1 MQARFGPDVDVANAV
16 YVDDTVRLFG
26 KVRAGVGTSFWP
38 YVVGRSEMY
47 EIVIGEYTNI
57 QDHVMMHVGYGTPTI
72 VGAHC
77 SITHH
82 VTLHG
87 CTVGDNCLIG
97 INATLMDGCV
107 IGDNS
112 IVAGHTIVSERVVI
126 PPNSIVAGVPGKVK
140 KTRDN
145 YVENKLNAYLYH
157 RNAQAYAI
165 GEHRAWS
172 DPEIMRGYFAERERL
187 QNEVRGV

>member
-1 MQARFGPDVDVANAV
+1 
-16 YVDDTVRLFG
+16 
-26 KVRAGVGTSFWP
+26 
-38 YVVGRSEMY
+38 
-47 EIVIGEYTNI
+47 
-57 QDHVMMHVGYGTPTI
+57 
-72 VGAHC
+72 
-77 SITHH
+77 
-82 VTLHG
+82 
-87 CTVGDNCLIG
+87 
-97 INATLMDGCV
+97 
-107 IGDNS
+107 
-112 IVAGHTIVSERVVI
+112 VSERVVI